1 MNKIRRK
8 QLQEASELIA
18 KAQGIIES
26 VKDEEQEAH
35 DNLPESI
42 QYGEK
47 GQQMEEYIDI
57 GVTGSVRRATVIEDY
72 AFTITTRQDRTPAQ
86 VIDCGKGRYRYLT
99 ELECWR
105 LQGYTDEDFERA
117 KKAQQKKGRYYTA
130 LYKQAGNS
138 IAVPIFESIFRKI
151 ILNEVREKE
160 EQR

>member
-47 GQQMEEYIDI
+47 GQQMEEYIDMLDEAY
-57 GVTGSVRRATVIEDY
+57 G
-72 AFTITTRQDRTPAQ
+72 
-86 VIDCGKGRYRYLT
+86 
-99 ELECWR
+99 
-105 LQGYTDEDFERA
+105 QGHHQRVHEGAER
-117 KKAQQKKGRYYTA
+117 
-130 LYKQAGNS
+130 
-138 IAVPIFESIFRKI
+138 VP
-151 ILNEVREKE
+151 V
-160 EQR
+160 